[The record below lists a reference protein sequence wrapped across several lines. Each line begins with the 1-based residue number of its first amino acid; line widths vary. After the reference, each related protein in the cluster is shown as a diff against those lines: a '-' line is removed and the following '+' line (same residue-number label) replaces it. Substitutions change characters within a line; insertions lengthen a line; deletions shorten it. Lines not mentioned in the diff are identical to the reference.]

1 MRIII
6 RINFCH
12 SRTKRAI
19 LIMKQAGIFM
29 RPIEGHRYSEDTKR
43 ALSTSSLFHGLSDE
57 QLSDVAK
64 HGSLLKYTVGEH
76 LARQGEPSDAFDI
89 FVKGAAVVQLDDPQS
104 GSTVELARLSP
115 PDSAG
120 EMGVLLETPRSA
132 SVLAI
137 DDEVL
142 VIRFTKTQFSQMMQS
157 LPFFGLVLSRT
168 LAARLHAV
176 NRQVSLPDHVLDD
189 EEFNEDLFRLLP
201 ADFISRHRVL
211 PVSLERH
218 HVTIGFVDQPT
229 DNLLQRIQRLLTG
242 MVVRP
247 VSLTADQFEQIAAH
261 FGIRPQNSIV
271 TSDIISTQ
279 ANVPIDSILRQVIA
293 EGASDLHISANQAPR
308 WRIDGDLVPIP
319 GQTVLN
325 SRSIETAISGI
336 IPPSRQAEFAQ
347 TNDTDFAYQLDDQAR
362 FRVNVFR
369 DIHGVS
375 AVLRHIPSVIR
386 TPKQLGLPAII
397 SSFCKMPHGLVLVTG
412 PTGSGKSTTLAA
424 MVDSINRE
432 RSEHI
437 ITLEDPVE
445 FVHKSNRSLVNQRE
459 IGSHTDSFARALRAA
474 LREDPDVVLVGELRD
489 LETIALAIET
499 AQTGHLVLATLH
511 TSTAIGTIER
521 IVGMFPPEQQGQARL
536 SLAEVLKGVVAQTLL
551 PRRTG
556 GRVAAFEIL
565 VSNHAVANL
574 IRESKSAQ
582 LVSTMEVGRKAGNS
596 LLNDELV
603 RLVDAGVVE
612 SDVAQRCAVNKEDFK
627 TRLKRSRS
635 L

>member
-1 MRIII
+1 
-6 RINFCH
+6 
-12 SRTKRAI
+12 
-19 LIMKQAGIFM
+19 M
-29 RPIEGHRYSEDTKR
+29 RPIEGQSYSEETR
-43 ALSTSSLFHGLSDE
+43 YALSTSALFHGLSDE
-57 QLSDVAK
+57 QLADVAK
-64 HGSLLKYTVGEH
+64 HGSLFRYTVGQH
-76 LARQGEPSDAFDI
+76 LARQGEASDAFDI
-89 FVKGAAVVQLDDPQS
+89 FVKGAAVVQLDDPKN

-115 PDSAG
+115 PDSVG

-137 DDEVL
+137 DDDVI
-142 VIRFTKTQFSQMMQS
+142 VIRFTKTQFSRMMQT

-176 NRQVSLPDHVLDD
+176 NRQVSLPDYVFKSDELADD
-189 EEFNEDLFRLLP
+189 VFRLLP

-211 PVSLERH
+211 PVSLDHH

-229 DNLLQRIQRLLTG
+229 DTLLQRIQRLLTG

-247 VSLTADQFEQIAAH
+247 VSLTAEQFDETVIRL
-261 FGIRPQNSIV
+261 GIPSQTSLMASQSMNSLSV
-271 TSDIISTQ
+271 FPLD
-279 ANVPIDSILRQVIA
+279 VILRQVIA
-293 EGASDLHISANQAPR
+293 EGASDLHISANQTPR
-308 WRIDGDLVPIP
+308 WRIDGALIPIP
-319 GQTVLN
+319 GHALLSSQ
-325 SRSIETAISGI
+325 SIAVAMDEIMPA
-336 IPPSRQAEFAQ
+336 SRQKEFGQ
-347 TNDTDFAYQLDDQAR
+347 TNDTDFAYQLGDQAR

-375 AVLRHIPSVIR
+375 AVLRHIPSIIR
-386 TPKQLGLPAII
+386 TPAQLGLPEII
-397 SSFCKMPHGLVLVTG
+397 SSFCNMPHGLILVTG

-432 RSEHI
+432 RAEHI

-445 FVHKSNRSLVNQRE
+445 FVHKSNQSMVNQRE
-459 IGSHTDSFARALRAA
+459 VGSHTDSFARALRAA

-499 AQTGHLVLATLH
+499 AQTGHLVFATLH

-521 IVGMFPPEQQGQARL
+521 IVGMFPPEQQGQVRL

-565 VSNHAVANL
+565 VSSHAVANL
-574 IRESKSAQ
+574 IREAKTAQ

-603 RLVDAGVVE
+603 KLVNSGLVE
-612 SDVAQRCAVNKEDFK
+612 TDIAHRYAINKDDFIK
-627 TRLKRSRS
+627 RLKRGK
-635 L
+635 

>member
-1 MRIII
+1 
-6 RINFCH
+6 
-12 SRTKRAI
+12 
-19 LIMKQAGIFM
+19 M
-29 RPIEGHRYSEDTKR
+29 RPIEGQSYTEDTKY
-43 ALSTSSLFHGLSDE
+43 ALSTSALFHGLSDE
-57 QLSDVAK
+57 QLADVAK
-64 HGSLLKYTVGEH
+64 HGSLFRYTVGQH

-89 FVKGAAVVQLDDPQS
+89 FVKGAAVVQLDDSKS

-115 PDSAG
+115 PDSVG

-137 DDEVL
+137 DDEVI
-142 VIRFTKTQFSQMMQS
+142 VIRFTKTQFSRMIQS

-176 NRQVSLPDHVLDD
+176 NRQVSLPEHLFESDQLD
-189 EEFNEDLFRLLP
+189 EDLFRLLP

-211 PVSLERH
+211 PVSLDHH

-229 DNLLQRIQRLLTG
+229 DTLLQRIQRLLTG

-247 VSLTADQFEQIAAH
+247 VSLTAEQFDETAPK
-261 FGIRPQNSIV
+261 FGVRPQ
-271 TSDIISTQ
+271 STIMASQ
-279 ANVPIDSILRQVIA
+279 SMNTQTVFPLDSILRQVVA
-293 EGASDLHISANQAPR
+293 EGASDLHISANQVPR
-308 WRIDGDLVPIP
+308 WRIDGALIPIP
-319 GQTVLN
+319 GHTGLT
-325 SRSIETAISGI
+325 SSAIASAMNDI
-336 IPPSRQAEFAQ
+336 MPLSRQKEFAQ
-347 TNDTDFAYQLDDQAR
+347 TNDTDFAYQLGEQAR

-375 AVLRHIPSVIR
+375 AVLRHIPSLIR
-386 TPKQLGLPAII
+386 TPAQLGLPEII
-397 SSFCKMPHGLVLVTG
+397 SSFCKMPHGLILVTG

-424 MVDSINRE
+424 MIDSINRE
-432 RSEHI
+432 RAEHI

-445 FVHKSNRSLVNQRE
+445 FVHKSSQSMVNQRE
-459 IGSHTDSFARALRAA
+459 VGSHTDSFARALRAA

-489 LETIALAIET
+489 LETISLAIET
-499 AQTGHLVLATLH
+499 AQTGHLVFATLH
-511 TSTAIGTIER
+511 TSTAIGTIDR
-521 IVGMFPPEQQGQARL
+521 IVGMFPPDQQGQTRL

-565 VSNHAVANL
+565 VSSPAVANL
-574 IRESKSAQ
+574 IREAKSAQ

-603 RLVDAGVVE
+603 RLVNSGLVE
-612 SDVAQRCAVNKEDFK
+612 MDVAHRHAIHKDDFLK
-627 TRLKRSRS
+627 RLKRVK
-635 L
+635 

>member
-1 MRIII
+1 
-6 RINFCH
+6 
-12 SRTKRAI
+12 
-19 LIMKQAGIFM
+19 
-29 RPIEGHRYSEDTKR
+29 
-43 ALSTSSLFHGLSDE
+43 
-57 QLSDVAK
+57 
-64 HGSLLKYTVGEH
+64 
-76 LARQGEPSDAFDI
+76 
-89 FVKGAAVVQLDDPQS
+89 
-104 GSTVELARLSP
+104 
-115 PDSAG
+115 
-120 EMGVLLETPRSA
+120 
-132 SVLAI
+132 
-137 DDEVL
+137 
-142 VIRFTKTQFSQMMQS
+142 
-157 LPFFGLVLSRT
+157 
-168 LAARLHAV
+168 
-176 NRQVSLPDHVLDD
+176 
-189 EEFNEDLFRLLP
+189 
-201 ADFISRHRVL
+201 
-211 PVSLERH
+211 
-218 HVTIGFVDQPT
+218 
-229 DNLLQRIQRLLTG
+229 
-242 MVVRP
+242 
-247 VSLTADQFEQIAAH
+247 
-261 FGIRPQNSIV
+261 
-271 TSDIISTQ
+271 
-279 ANVPIDSILRQVIA
+279 
-293 EGASDLHISANQAPR
+293 
-308 WRIDGDLVPIP
+308 
-319 GQTVLN
+319 
-325 SRSIETAISGI
+325 
-336 IPPSRQAEFAQ
+336 
-347 TNDTDFAYQLDDQAR
+347 
-362 FRVNVFR
+362 
-369 DIHGVS
+369 
-375 AVLRHIPSVIR
+375 
-386 TPKQLGLPAII
+386 
-397 SSFCKMPHGLVLVTG
+397 MPHGLVLVTG